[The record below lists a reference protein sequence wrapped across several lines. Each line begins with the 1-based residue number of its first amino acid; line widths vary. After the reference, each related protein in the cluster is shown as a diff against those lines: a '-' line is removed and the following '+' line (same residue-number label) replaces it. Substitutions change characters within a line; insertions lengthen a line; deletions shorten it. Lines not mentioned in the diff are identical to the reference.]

1 MGRNGGTHPRFS
13 RKIGGREDIFPCCGG
28 PLLVHWRQEV
38 IVMRFERE
46 TGRIFAR
53 DESGK
58 LLAEVTF
65 PDRDGAA
72 EIDHTFVD
80 PSLEGR
86 GVAGQLLQAAADALR
101 AEGRKVRPTCSYA
114 VRWFEK
120 HPEQR
125 DLLE

>member
-1 MGRNGGTHPRFS
+1 
-13 RKIGGREDIFPCCGG
+13 
-28 PLLVHWRQEV
+28 
-38 IVMRFERE
+38 MRFERE
-46 TGRIFAR
+46 TGRISAR

-86 GVAGQLLQAAADALR
+86 GMAGQLLQAAADALR

>member
-1 MGRNGGTHPRFS
+1 
-13 RKIGGREDIFPCCGG
+13 
-28 PLLVHWRQEV
+28 
-38 IVMRFERE
+38 MRFERE

-86 GVAGQLLQAAADALR
+86 GVAGQLLQAAAGALR

>member
-1 MGRNGGTHPRFS
+1 MEFQ
-13 RKIGGREDIFPCCGG
+13 REP
-28 PLLVHWRQEV
+28 
-38 IVMRFERE
+38 
-46 TGRIFAR
+46 GRIYAEEEGR
-53 DESGK
+53 VI
-58 LLAEVTF
+58 AEVTF

>member
-1 MGRNGGTHPRFS
+1 
-13 RKIGGREDIFPCCGG
+13 
-28 PLLVHWRQEV
+28 
-38 IVMRFERE
+38 MRFERE

-65 PDRDGAA
+65 PDRDGVA